1 MNERGLRELAA
12 ATDRVCLLLWALR
25 SAEPEI
31 LELIDRRG
39 SHGYAH
45 YLTSRLGL
53 LPESRWAAVVRI
65 VPPSLVEHLLPRCQ
79 ELGPSAYVQETLE
92 AASAALRR
100 RYPEPLPQGMGRLV
114 RGEVQGEL
122 GAAFAALPRTGDQQR
137 DFLLD
142 SMALREERSY
152 LHFQAGEEAGW
163 SDLQLMLVTAAWRG
177 RSPLK
182 VAAQFRWPDD
192 AAQSELEGLA
202 ARGLMDLDGGLTT
215 KGREERDRLESETD
229 SRVAAALA
237 ARGVTDASALI
248 SQVAPV
254 LQEGRP

>member
-1 MNERGLRELAA
+1 MSERELRELAA
-12 ATDRVCLLLWALR
+12 ATDRVCLLLWVLR

-31 LELIDRRG
+31 LELIERCH
-39 SHGYAH
+39 SQGYVH

-53 LPESRWAAVVRI
+53 LPESRWAAAVHI
-65 VPPSLVEHLLPRCQ
+65 VPPSLVGHLLPRCR
-79 ELGPSAYVQETLE
+79 ELGPRGYVQEALE

-100 RYPEPLPQGMGRLV
+100 RHPEPLPLGMGRLLG
-114 RGEVQGEL
+114 GEVRGEL

-142 SMALREERSY
+142 SMALREERSH

-163 SDLQLMLVTAAWRG
+163 SDLQLMLVTAAWKG

-182 VAAQFRWPDD
+182 VAAQFRWPDE
-192 AAQSELEGLA
+192 AAQSELRGLA
-202 ARGLMDLDGGLTT
+202 ARGLMDLDGGLTA

-229 SRVAAALA
+229 TRVAAALA

-254 LQEGRP
+254 LRED

>member
-1 MNERGLRELAA
+1 MSERALRELAA
-12 ATDRVCLLLWALR
+12 ATDRVCLLLWVLR

-31 LELIDRRG
+31 LELIERRH
-39 SHGYAH
+39 SQGYVH

-65 VPPSLVEHLLPRCQ
+65 VPPSLVEHLLPRCR
-79 ELGPSAYVQETLE
+79 ELGPSGYVQEALA
-92 AASAALRR
+92 AASAALKRR
-100 RYPEPLPQGMGRLV
+100 HPDPLPQGLGRLV
-114 RGEVQGEL
+114 LGGVEGEL
-122 GAAFAALPRTGDQQR
+122 GAAFAALPRTGDQQH

-152 LHFQAGEEAGW
+152 LHFQAGAEAGW

-192 AAQSELEGLA
+192 DAQSELEGLA
-202 ARGLMDLDGGLTT
+202 ARGLMDADGGLTA
-215 KGREERDRLESETD
+215 KGREERERLESETD

-237 ARGVTDASALI
+237 ARGVNDASALI
-248 SQVAPV
+248 SQLAPV
-254 LQEGRP
+254 LREG

>member
-1 MNERGLRELAA
+1 MRESELRELAA
-12 ATDRVCLLLWALR
+12 ATDRVCLLLWVLR

-31 LELIDRRG
+31 LELIERRH
-39 SHGYAH
+39 SQGYVH

-53 LPESRWAAVVRI
+53 LPESRWATVVRI
-65 VPPSLVEHLLPRCQ
+65 VPSSLVEHLLPRCR
-79 ELGPSAYVQETLE
+79 ELGPRGYVQETLE

-100 RYPEPLPQGMGRLV
+100 RHPEPLPQGMGRLA
-114 RGEVQGEL
+114 GGGVQGEL

-142 SMALREERSY
+142 SMALREERSH
-152 LHFQAGEEAGW
+152 LHFQAGAEAGW
-163 SDLQLMLVTAAWRG
+163 SDLQLMLVTAAWKG

-248 SQVAPV
+248 SQLAPV
-254 LQEGRP
+254 LREG